1 MRSILLKVL
10 GGLVALALAPA
21 VLAQAPL
28 APTPLTLT
36 QGTMSVAEHPSR
48 PVVIELFSSQGCG
61 NCPQANANVAG
72 LAKRSDVIA
81 MTYPVGIWD
90 YLGWSDTLAKP
101 EFTERQK
108 DYNHSLGYRGPYTP
122 QIIFSGRLHASGA
135 NMKTI
140 EDGFAKRPLDPYPL
154 KVAFDGDRVTISGE
168 YSGKAV
174 VNLVQFRPGMTTV
187 KPGAGV
193 NQGKAMDYFNV
204 VTGVKTIGDWSGG
217 AASFPAKCNA
227 GCTVLVQKDSPTG
240 NVIGVAQKK

>member
-1 MRSILLKVL
+1 MRSLLLKVL
-10 GGLVALALAPA
+10 AGLATLAFAPA
-21 VLAQAPL
+21 LLAAGVLAQ
-28 APTPLTLT
+28 TPVSL
-36 QGTMSVAEHPSR
+36 QPGGINVPEHPRR

-61 NCPQANANVAG
+61 NCPQANANVAT

-101 EFTERQK
+101 EFAERQK

-122 QIIFSGRLHASGA
+122 QIVFSGRLHSSGA

-140 EDGFAKRPLDPYPL
+140 ENGFAKRPLELYPL
-154 KVAFDGDRVTISGE
+154 TVVFDGDKVTITGD
-168 YSGKAV
+168 YAGKAT
-174 VNLVQFRPGMTTV
+174 VNLVEFRPGMTTV

-193 NQGKAMDYFNV
+193 NRGKAMQYFNV
-204 VTGVKTIGDWSGG
+204 VTGVRTIGEWSGG
-217 AASFPAKCNA
+217 VSTFPAKCAA
-227 GCTVLVQKDSPTG
+227 GCTVLVQKDGPTG

>member
-1 MRSILLKVL
+1 MRSLFLKVL
-10 GGLVALALAPA
+10 SGLAALAFAPA
-21 VLAQAPL
+21 LIATGVLAQT
-28 APTPLTLT
+28 PTSSQP
-36 QGTMSVAEHPSR
+36 GVINVAEHPSR

-101 EFTERQK
+101 EFAERQK

-122 QIIFSGRLHASGA
+122 QIVFSGRLHSSGA
-135 NMKTI
+135 NIKAI
-140 EDGFAKRPLDPYPL
+140 ENGFAKRPLDPYPL
-154 KVAFDGDRVTISGE
+154 KVAFDGDKVTITGD
-168 YSGKAV
+168 YPGKAI
-174 VNLVQFRPGMTTV
+174 VNLVEFRPGMTMV

-193 NQGKAMDYFNV
+193 NQGKAMEYFNV
-204 VTGVKTIGDWSGG
+204 VTGVRTIGEWAGG
-217 AASFPAKCNA
+217 SEILPAKCKA

>member
-1 MRSILLKVL
+1 MRSVFLKVL
-10 GGLVALALAPA
+10 SGLAALALAPA
-21 VLAQAPL
+21 MLAQ
-28 APTPLTLT
+28 TPVSLKP
-36 QGTMSVAEHPSR
+36 GMMNVAEHPSR

-122 QIIFSGRLHASGA
+122 QIIFSGRLHSSGA

-140 EDGFAKRPLDPYPL
+140 EDGFAKRQLDPYPL
-154 KVAFDGDRVTISGE
+154 KVAFDGDKVTITGD
-168 YSGKAV
+168 YPGKAI
-174 VNLVQFRPGMTTV
+174 VNLVEFRPGMTMV

-193 NQGKAMDYFNV
+193 NQGKAMQYFNV
-204 VTGVKTIGDWSGG
+204 VTGVKTIGEWSGG
-217 AASFPAKCNA
+217 ASTFPAKCAA
-227 GCTVLVQKDSPTG
+227 GCTLLVQKDSPTG

>member
-10 GGLVALALAPA
+10 GGLVALAFAPA
-21 VLAQAPL
+21 VFAQTPL

-36 QGTMSVAEHPSR
+36 PGTITVAEHPSR

-108 DYNHSLGYRGPYTP
+108 D
-122 QIIFSGRLHASGA
+122 
-135 NMKTI
+135 
-140 EDGFAKRPLDPYPL
+140 
-154 KVAFDGDRVTISGE
+154 
-168 YSGKAV
+168 
-174 VNLVQFRPGMTTV
+174 
-187 KPGAGV
+187 
-193 NQGKAMDYFNV
+193 
-204 VTGVKTIGDWSGG
+204 
-217 AASFPAKCNA
+217 
-227 GCTVLVQKDSPTG
+227 
-240 NVIGVAQKK
+240 

>member
-1 MRSILLKVL
+1 MRSTLLKVL
-10 GGLVALALAPA
+10 SGLVALAFAPT
-21 VLAQAPL
+21 VLAQTPTTPAP
-28 APTPLTLT
+28 
-36 QGTMSVAEHPSR
+36 GVMNVAEHPSR

-72 LAKRSDVIA
+72 LARRTDVIA

-135 NMKTI
+135 SMKTI

-154 KVAFDGDRVTISGE
+154 KVAFEGDKVTITGD
-168 YSGKAV
+168 YSGKAS

-217 AASFPAKCNA
+217 AASFPAKCSA
-227 GCTVLVQKDSPTG
+227 GCTVLVQKDGPTG